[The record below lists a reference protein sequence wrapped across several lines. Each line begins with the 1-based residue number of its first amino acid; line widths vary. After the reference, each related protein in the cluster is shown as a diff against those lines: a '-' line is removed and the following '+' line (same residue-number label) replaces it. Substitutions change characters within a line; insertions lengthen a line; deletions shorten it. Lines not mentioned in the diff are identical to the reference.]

1 MDPVTAASTAM
12 TAYKTGKE
20 ICGSVKELMDK
31 LDDFRDQN
39 VISLTAYTK
48 RTLITSRVYVADQLA
63 SEDITP
69 KLLGMLNTMYSGFVL
84 TALGLNNLVI
94 GGRNVRQMTAPIATE
109 AFHDSFADLV
119 KTRFAGEIALEDNS
133 NQDGEKK
140 DKKTWDKMN
149 QAEKKEANDKAVGD
163 LSVNQKKL
171 EDDSKALFTGRL
183 LEAKIPTKMENGKIE
198 TFPLY
203 FYVQLLPTVI
213 PGATMAEFLR
223 ANVSPPT
230 KLRWA
235 MWKAGEISFWKD
247 FVFECDRVAKRKKAL
262 KVDKDGF
269 LREMEDRRAQLL
281 KQKMANYKNKDAEA
295 RRRNICNSIVIVTK
309 RTIDGVCRDNG
320 INLKSFTQ
328 RQELMQD
335 TFAVMLAVVD
345 TNYGTIDLYMNGIEG
360 RGEYTAKMI
369 DAASKKKDAFDVK
382 ELLTLISAGSM
393 PTRF

>member
-48 RTLITSRVYVADQLA
+48 RTLITSRVYVEDQLA

-109 AFHDSFADLV
+109 AFHNSFADLV
-119 KTRFAGEIALEDNS
+119 KTGFAGEIALEDNS

-247 FVFECDRVAKRKKAL
+247 FVFECDRVAKRKKI
-262 KVDKDGF
+262 G
-269 LREMEDRRAQLL
+269 RAH
-281 KQKMANYKNKDAEA
+281 
-295 RRRNICNSIVIVTK
+295 V
-309 RTIDGVCRDNG
+309 
-320 INLKSFTQ
+320 
-328 RQELMQD
+328 
-335 TFAVMLAVVD
+335 
-345 TNYGTIDLYMNGIEG
+345 
-360 RGEYTAKMI
+360 
-369 DAASKKKDAFDVK
+369 
-382 ELLTLISAGSM
+382 
-393 PTRF
+393 

>member
-1 MDPVTAASTAM
+1 MDPVTIGATVAATAK
-12 TAYKTGKE
+12 AGKE
-20 ICGSVKELMDK
+20 VCGSIKELMDK

-39 VISLTAYTK
+39 IISLTEYTK
-48 RTLITSRVYVADQLA
+48 RTLITSRVYIEDQLS

-84 TALGLNNLVI
+84 TALGLNNLVV

-109 AFHDSFADLV
+109 AFHNSFADFV
-119 KTRFAGEIALEDNS
+119 KLGFGDAALEDNS
-133 NQDGEKK
+133 QK
-140 DKKTWDKMN
+140 DKDEKNKDKDFS
-149 QAEKKEANDKAVGD
+149 QLSKEKQNEINDSAIGNA
-163 LSVNQKKL
+163 SVNQKKL
-171 EDDSKALFTGRL
+171 EEDSKALFTGRL
-183 LEAKIPTKMENGKIE
+183 LEAKIPVKVENGKVE

-203 FYVQLLPTVI
+203 FYVQLLPQVI
-213 PGATMAEFLR
+213 PGPTMAEFLR
-223 ANVSPPT
+223 ASVSPPT

-281 KQKMANYKNKDAEA
+281 KQKMANYKNREPEA
-295 RRRNICNSIVIVTK
+295 RRRNICNSIVITTK
-309 RTIDGVCRDNG
+309 RTIDTVCRDNG
-320 INLKSFTQ
+320 INLKSFSQ

-335 TFAVMLAVVD
+335 TFAIMLVVVD

-369 DAASKKKDAFDVK
+369 DAASKKKDALDIK
-382 ELLTLISAGSM
+382 ELLTLMSAGSM